1 METHM
6 KDIIAEGLLLF
17 SAFAT
22 IVVMILLIIKE
33 RRNRKSSI
41 KKTQRAM
48 LKGNHIMNQ
57 KRSTLTE

>member
-33 RRNRKSSI
+33 RRKPKIIYKEDTKSNVKRKPHYESETI
-41 KKTQRAM
+41 Y
-48 LKGNHIMNQ
+48 LD
-57 KRSTLTE
+57 